1 MVTKTRLPGP
11 RAFRRSR
18 ALAKTL
24 ETSLDTFAGVAGLVK
39 GNDELANFS
48 RVRTIM
54 DVSRAF
60 TDERARTFRGERGE
74 RDDGYDDDD
83 DEKSSVVVDS
93 LVTIDE
99 AIRELDAMREG
110 TVGLRVGRT
119 FAEAFLKRGNAYDCV
134 SHEANEGWS
143 IRKGCSGETLLRR
156 AEQED
161 AEIVI
166 LETVV

>member
-11 RAFRRSR
+11 RAFKRSR

-60 TDERARTFRGERGE
+60 TDERARTFRGERDDSDD
-74 RDDGYDDDD
+74 DDGD

-110 TVGLRVGRT
+110 TVGIRVGRT

-134 SHEANEGWS
+134 SHEVIEGWS